1 VTSDVPGAGD
11 DGHDDA
17 GGGVGGDADVAGRA
31 RVRAMLAEDAA
42 SRGLGIELLD
52 AGAGRA
58 RARMTVRPDMLQGH
72 GTCHGGIVATL
83 ADTAFAAACNSRGQ
97 GPSVA
102 ASADVTWVRPAFAG
116 DVLVADA
123 AEQVRIGRSGI
134 TDVTVRREADGQVV
148 ALFRGRSV
156 ELRSAPRPGAPA

>member
-1 VTSDVPGAGD
+1 MTSDASFDSGPGSA
-11 DGHDDA
+11 A
-17 GGGVGGDADVAGRA
+17 EADREAAR
-31 RVRAMLAEDAA
+31 RVREMLAQDAA
-42 SRGLGIELLD
+42 SAALGIELTD
-52 AGAGRA
+52 VGAGRA
-58 RARMTVRPDMLQGH
+58 QARMTVRPDMVQGH
-72 GTCHGGIVATL
+72 GTCHGGLVTTL
-83 ADTAFAAACNSRGQ
+83 ADTAFAAACNSHGD

-123 AEQVRIGRSGI
+123 REHVRTGRTGV

-156 ELRSAPRPGAPA
+156 ELRQVPAPGAPA

>member
-1 VTSDVPGAGD
+1 VTSEAPA
-11 DGHDDA
+11 DDA
-17 GGGVGGDADVAGRA
+17 GA
-31 RVRAMLAEDAA
+31 RVRAMLAQDTA
-42 SRGLGIELLD
+42 SAMLGIELLD
-52 AGAGRA
+52 TGPGRA
-58 RARMTVRPDMLQGH
+58 QARMTVRPDMVQGH
-72 GTCHGGIVATL
+72 GTCHGGLVVTL
-83 ADTAFAAACNSRGQ
+83 ADTAFAVACNSRGD

-123 AEQVRIGRSGI
+123 QEHVRTGRSGV

-156 ELRSAPRPGAPA
+156 ELRRAPAAGAPA